1 MGIHSLLYGRVSM
14 TRVLSLGA
22 VLLGVP
28 WISVGGQQVTIRLAD
43 SSGSAAGAIVSAL
56 RGEDVV
62 VRELANELGV
72 AELRLPESGLY
83 RFRID
88 RIGRSAFISDTFTVA
103 LLGRVIPLVLP
114 ATPVLLPDVVAQGAY
129 LCAEARGSGGRA
141 LVLWEEARKALLGS
155 VIARGHQ
162 ATYEQRLFTRQLSL
176 LGQELGGTDQMRRS
190 SAARPFLT
198 HTPDRLHVEGY
209 VRPNPDGGYA
219 FYAPDEDVL
228 LSESFLEAHCFGLE
242 WGTGER
248 AGLAGLTFRPTHDR
262 RIPDI
267 EGTLWLDG
275 ETGLLRECVFFYTDL
290 PEEVDFGG
298 VGGRVAFARR
308 PSGLWY
314 VRAWSIKTPVVAST
328 ARINPGRLRRRFV
341 ITGYVEEGG
350 EARPVK

>member
-1 MGIHSLLYGRVSM
+1 MGIHNLRSGRVSM
-14 TRVLSLGA
+14 ARLLA
-22 VLLGVP
+22 LLAALLGVP
-28 WISVGGQQVTIRLAD
+28 WMSAGGQQVTIRLAD
-43 SSGSAAGAIVSAL
+43 SRERAAGAIVSAL
-56 RGEDVV
+56 RGEAIV
-62 VRELANELGV
+62 VRELANEIGV
-72 AELRLPESGLY
+72 AELRLPDPGVY

-88 RIGRSAFISDTFTVA
+88 RIGRSAFISDTFAVA
-103 LLGRVIPLVLP
+103 RSGRVISLTLP

-155 VIARGHQ
+155 VMARGRQ
-162 ATYEQRLFTRQLSL
+162 TTYEQRLFRRQLSL
-176 LGQELGGTDQMRRS
+176 LGLELDRTEQTRRTA
-190 SAARPFLT
+190 AARPFLT
-198 HTPDRLHVEGY
+198 HAPEQLHSEGY
-209 VRPNPDGGYA
+209 VRPNPDGGNA

-248 AGLAGLTFRPTHDR
+248 AGLAGLTFRPMHDR

-275 ETGLLRECVFFYTDL
+275 ETGLLRECVFSYTDL
-290 PEEVDFGG
+290 PEDVDFGG
-298 VGGRVAFARR
+298 VGGRVAFARQ

-314 VRAWSIKTPVVAST
+314 VSAWSIKTPVVAST
-328 ARINPGRLRRRFV
+328 ARINPGQIGRRFV
-341 ITGYVEEGG
+341 VTGYVEEGG